1 MVKWEKNGEALNM
14 RYGFVG
20 LGNMASAII
29 RGMHG
34 CTEFRTAEL
43 FGIDHHPEKAEGLP
57 LHLCAS
63 LEELTDRAELLL
75 LCVKP
80 HALEALLAELRPL
93 LRPDCVVASVAA
105 GKPIAWYEERLPAL
119 PFVRVMPNIN
129 ARVNAG
135 TSAVCGGSLAKPEH
149 VAMVKAVF
157 DAVGSAYEL
166 EERHFSAFS
175 AIAGAAPAYT
185 YLYIDALASAGVK
198 AGLTKASS
206 LSIAA
211 DMVLGSAK
219 LVIESGEHPAVLS
232 DRVCSPGGTTIE
244 GLHRLRALGFE
255 NAVYE
260 AIDAV
265 IQKDRSL
272 GS

>member
-1 MVKWEKNGEALNM
+1 MNYA
-14 RYGFVG
+14 FVG

-29 RGMHG
+29 RGMQKNP
-34 CTEFRTAEL
+34 TFREVVIL
-43 FGIDHHPEKAEGLP
+43 GHDHHPEKAAELP
-57 LHLCAS
+57 LHFCET
-63 LEELTDRAELLL
+63 LEELTGQADVLL

-80 HALEALLAELRPL
+80 HALEGLLTQLRPL
-93 LRPDCVVASVAA
+93 LGPSCIVASVAA
-105 GKPIAWYEERLPAL
+105 GKPISWYEERLPAL
-119 PFVRVMPNIN
+119 PFIRVMPNIN

-135 TSAVCGGSLAKPEH
+135 TSAVCGGSRAKPEH
-149 VAMVKAVF
+149 VALIKDIF
-157 DAVGSAYEL
+157 DAVGSAFEL

-198 AGLTKASS
+198 AGLPKAAA

-211 DMVLGSAK
+211 DMVQGSAK
-219 LVIESGEHPAVLS
+219 LLLESGEHPAALA

-255 NAVYE
+255 SAVYD